1 MLGVA
6 LGAVGGVVR
15 GAVGVGAGSRGGGGG
30 GGQRGA
36 VGAGAG
42 SRGGGGW
49 WGGGGAMGVGAG
61 SRGGGASRG
70 GTGRRGDGC
79 WEPRR
84 VKLSGMITPPAATS
98 NTEQNTGVMYMS
110 FVISGSTY
118 RQTYKIYRPLG
129 NKIVDD
135 SDTVR
140 ALPVGAAP
148 TTSLFST

>member
-1 MLGVA
+1 MLGAA
-6 LGAVGGVVR
+6 LGAVDGVVR
-15 GAVGVGAGSRGGGGG
+15 GAMGVGAGSRGGGGG

-70 GTGRRGDGC
+70 GTGRRGGGC

-84 VKLSGMITPPAATS
+84 VKLSGMITPPAAATS
-98 NTEQNTGVMYMS
+98 VGGFPRCFKRYFIAMIVKNEQG
-110 FVISGSTY
+110 
-118 RQTYKIYRPLG
+118 PH
-129 NKIVDD
+129 IV
-135 SDTVR
+135 
-140 ALPVGAAP
+140 
-148 TTSLFST
+148 